1 MILKADKKK
10 ELTSMVEA
18 FDKAKDDLLLALRE
32 LKESWDEQ
40 YGEKTEKW
48 QEGEAGQKASDRIS
62 NLDGIIDAL
71 DTIEAPDL
79 SELE

>member
-10 ELTSMVEA
+10 ELTGMVEA